1 MNVQLETS
9 KLNEATNFQMIEVAI
24 VQQPFS
30 SLYDNLWVL
39 WKLEKNCNNPF
50 EKLRNP
56 ILYKILTVFK
66 TSSNDVTNDF

>member
-39 WKLEKNCNNPF
+39 WKLEK
-50 EKLRNP
+50 KLQ
-56 ILYKILTVFK
+56 
-66 TSSNDVTNDF
+66 